1 MPLQDL
7 KSCKGFCSLF
17 VIKPISYLGRIRV
30 IQGAWVFLVVGLL
43 RTFTS
48 LFCGCFGLC
57 RCWVLS
63 DIETPLRGG
72 LWGRR
77 RGVLLITLLIMLLMP
92 SMVVTVSLI
101 LPLSAALCGLIIKI
115 SVLLCRI
122 RPPLRGLGPQPQ
134 IRARMP
140 PRLRVSILLSASAQL
155 LPFGTVAYFC
165 FYSPLT
171 DVK

>member
-1 MPLQDL
+1 M
-7 KSCKGFCSLF
+7 CSWLF
-17 VIKPISYLGRIRV
+17 
-30 IQGAWVFLVVGLL
+30 GLL
-43 RTFTS
+43 CAFTS
-48 LFCGCFGLC
+48 LFGVFLNVPLVGIKHYRPPPRGCPWGC
-57 RCWVLS
+57 
-63 DIETPLRGG
+63 RGG
-72 LWGRR
+72 GF
-77 RGVLLITLLIMLLMP
+77 LLITLLIMLLMP

-165 FYSPLT
+165 FYSPL
-171 DVK
+171 VRFSYNNG